1 MKIKSVKI
9 WSEDLKLSRPYTISY
24 ETIDS
29 VENVFVHIQL
39 EDGTWGIGAGSP
51 A

>member
-39 EDGTWGIGAGSP
+39 EYGTWGI
-51 A
+51 